1 MGNVE
6 FVVEE
11 EGDYV
16 VENQHTETLNNE
28 KKLIELLTDSL
39 ADQIFTELV
48 LKIND
53 L

>member
-1 MGNVE
+1 ME

-39 ADQIFTELV
+39 VNQIFTELV
-48 LKIND
+48 LNK
-53 L
+53 